1 MRILRAV
8 RSFPLPVR
16 LLLVNQLGVN
26 TGFYLLIPY
35 LAGHLGHD
43 LGLSALAV
51 GTVLGLRNLSQ
62 QGLFILGGSAA
73 DRLGARRV
81 IIAGCALRSVG
92 FGLFA
97 LGDTLGVLLAA
108 SALSGLAGA
117 LFNPAVRTYVAREAA
132 DRKAEAFALF
142 SVFATTGALAGPLIG
157 TVLLLVD
164 FRAAALTAAGVFAVL
179 TVAQAFALPERAA
192 EPAPRGVLAD
202 WREVA
207 SDRRF
212 LAFSLGMVGLFG
224 MESQLYLL
232 LPDAARRATGWEG
245 AVSLVFLT
253 ATLANLTLQ
262 LRITTRLQRHGPPSR
277 WIPLGLAVAA
287 TGFLLPLAAP
297 GLPGVLGGVLLLQ
310 LGLMTAQPFV
320 LALIP
325 AFGRDS
331 LTGTYYG
338 LYYVVSGFAAALG
351 NTLVGRAM
359 DSAATAPWLLCA
371 GLGLASATA
380 LARLHR
386 TGRLPAPARPL
397 PSEAR

>member
-1 MRILRAV
+1 MTILRAV
-8 RSFPLPVR
+8 RSFPKPVR
-16 LLLVNQLGVN
+16 LLLVNQFGVN
-26 TGFYLLIPY
+26 TGFYLLVPY
-35 LAGHLGHD
+35 LAGHLGQD

-97 LGDTLGVLLAA
+97 LGESLTVLLAA

-117 LFNPAVRTYVAREAA
+117 LFNPAVRTYVAHEAA

-142 SVFATTGALAGPLIG
+142 NVFATTGALAGPLLG

-164 FRAAALTAAGVFAVL
+164 FRAAALTAAGVFALL
-179 TVAQAFALPERAA
+179 TVAQVVALPGRAV
-192 EPAPRGVLAD
+192 PPPPRGVLAD

-207 SDRRF
+207 ADRGF
-212 LAFSLGMVGLFG
+212 LAFSLAMVGLFG

-232 LPDAARRATGWEG
+232 LPDAARRATGWAG

-253 ATLANLTLQ
+253 STLANLALQ
-262 LRITTRLQRHGPPSR
+262 LRVTTLLQRHGPPGR
-277 WIPLGLAVAA
+277 WIAAGLAVAA
-287 TGFLLPLAAP
+287 TGFLLPLTAP

-320 LALIP
+320 LTLIP
-325 AFGRDS
+325 AFGRDG

-338 LYYVVSGFAAALG
+338 LYYVVSGLAAAVG
-351 NTLVGRAM
+351 NTAVGRAM
-359 DSAATAPWLLCA
+359 DGAAAAPWLLCA
-371 GLGLASATA
+371 ALGLGSAAA